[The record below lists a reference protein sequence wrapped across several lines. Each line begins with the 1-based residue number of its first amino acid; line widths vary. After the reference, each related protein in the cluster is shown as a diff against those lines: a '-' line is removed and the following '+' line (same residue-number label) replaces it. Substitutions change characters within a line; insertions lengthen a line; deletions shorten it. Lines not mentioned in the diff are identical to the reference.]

1 MADKYFKNFPIVQ
14 YGETKVR
21 NIILKARFAK
31 NLLDISDSYYPFTI
45 KEGQSITELAF
56 DYYGS
61 IDYVW
66 LIIAANDMVDP
77 YYDWPLD
84 QVQFDNYII
93 KKYGSIEQAQN
104 INNSSFYTNSNYS
117 YYMTSTT
124 FNNITASERA
134 GWQPVDNYNYELI
147 VNEQKR
153 KIRLLGRERALG
165 VSTELERLLKQVN
178 V

>member
-31 NLLDISDSYYPFTI
+31 NLLDLSDSYYPFTVR
-45 KEGQSITELAF
+45 EGQSITEVAF

-66 LIIAANDMVDP
+66 LIIAANDIVDP

-93 KKYGSIEQAQN
+93 KKYGSTAPLA
-104 INNSSFYTNSNYS
+104 
-117 YYMTSTT
+117 
-124 FNNITASERA
+124 ITASE
-134 GWQPVDNYNYELI
+134 
-147 VNEQKR
+147 
-153 KIRLLGRERALG
+153 
-165 VSTELERLLKQVN
+165 
-178 V
+178 